1 MEEELEELLNDTY
14 EEDFYQ
20 KPINFTPEERARID
34 RLLAEGEEYQR
45 QHGNKRYTME
55 ELRGRM
61 RELYNSYLQNWD
73 RYSCIFGL
81 IWYI

>member
-81 IWYI
+81 RWYI